1 MKPKQQLSYHYSL
14 VFVNFFAIV
23 IHHVFTR
30 QDALSR
36 QYHNIAAM
44 QIVLEI
50 LLLARYLSELE
61 KDRCEQAGTVD
72 SRQQGLSSKLKIAAI
87 DDDFFIRG
95 LLRSFLEE
103 DYDFRSASCWMEFKS
118 LTDDFHPDVLFL
130 DLYLPDGNGI
140 EICRDLKKQKR
151 FENLYIMML
160 TGSDDKE
167 TIIDAYSAG
176 ADDFIRKPFVTYEV
190 KSKIAN
196 LERLTRYQ
204 NAILNEYR
212 HQSVLNRKLFNL
224 SRIIKDHLL
233 TADRDELI
241 AAIDRFNG
249 IMDIAALEVVIDDGG
264 RTETTLSRRFD
275 EKFVPVPA
283 DSLSRKLAAFRDR
296 EDFMHF
302 CRIQTAGRREVFC
315 CITPLIFNLRSRAYI
330 IIQKRAPFEME
341 DKKILSLIVDFFN
354 IMLDR
359 IDIQSTLAKQNNRYR
374 REITNAR
381 KIQVALLPEFKELTK
396 FDIAYTFLPAE
407 DISGD
412 FFDGFYL
419 DERTYQIIICDVSGH
434 GVASSYIGSQMR
446 TLFRTFSTPG
456 TPPAEILSVV
466 NNSLWKDLSHIYY
479 FGTVA
484 ICQIDIESGAIRLAS
499 GGHPPL
505 FYFDGATGN
514 ITLINNTGPLV
525 GIIKDS
531 RYRDIDITLN
541 QGDALFLYTDG
552 VTEAQP
558 AGSHQMYG
566 QQRLLDNF
574 QRLIDLTSA
583 DIINTLIGSLH
594 EFTGYADQEDDI
606 TMICIKTVVERG
618 RA

>member
-1 MKPKQQLSYHYSL
+1 
-14 VFVNFFAIV
+14 
-23 IHHVFTR
+23 
-30 QDALSR
+30 
-36 QYHNIAAM
+36 M

-50 LLLARYLSELE
+50 LLQARYLSELE

-249 IMDIAALEVVIDDGG
+249 IMDIAALD
-264 RTETTLSRRFD
+264 
-275 EKFVPVPA
+275 
-283 DSLSRKLAAFRDR
+283 RK
-296 EDFMHF
+296 
-302 CRIQTAGRREVFC
+302 
-315 CITPLIFNLRSRAYI
+315 
-330 IIQKRAPFEME
+330 
-341 DKKILSLIVDFFN
+341 
-354 IMLDR
+354 
-359 IDIQSTLAKQNNRYR
+359 
-374 REITNAR
+374 
-381 KIQVALLPEFKELTK
+381 
-396 FDIAYTFLPAE
+396 
-407 DISGD
+407 
-412 FFDGFYL
+412 
-419 DERTYQIIICDVSGH
+419 
-434 GVASSYIGSQMR
+434 
-446 TLFRTFSTPG
+446 
-456 TPPAEILSVV
+456 SVV
-466 NNSLWKDLSHIYY
+466 
-479 FGTVA
+479 
-484 ICQIDIESGAIRLAS
+484 
-499 GGHPPL
+499 
-505 FYFDGATGN
+505 
-514 ITLINNTGPLV
+514 
-525 GIIKDS
+525 
-531 RYRDIDITLN
+531 
-541 QGDALFLYTDG
+541 
-552 VTEAQP
+552 
-558 AGSHQMYG
+558 
-566 QQRLLDNF
+566 
-574 QRLIDLTSA
+574 
-583 DIINTLIGSLH
+583 
-594 EFTGYADQEDDI
+594 
-606 TMICIKTVVERG
+606 
-618 RA
+618 